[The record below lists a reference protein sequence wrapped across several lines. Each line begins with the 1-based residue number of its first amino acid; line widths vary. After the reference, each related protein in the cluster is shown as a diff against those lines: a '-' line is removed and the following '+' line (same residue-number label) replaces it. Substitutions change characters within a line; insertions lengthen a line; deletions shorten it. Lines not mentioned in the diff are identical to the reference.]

1 MIDSVESLE
10 SVGVRKKLK
19 ETLKKRARVLNQVEI
34 TLSLD

>member
-10 SVGVRKKLK
+10 SVGVRKLK